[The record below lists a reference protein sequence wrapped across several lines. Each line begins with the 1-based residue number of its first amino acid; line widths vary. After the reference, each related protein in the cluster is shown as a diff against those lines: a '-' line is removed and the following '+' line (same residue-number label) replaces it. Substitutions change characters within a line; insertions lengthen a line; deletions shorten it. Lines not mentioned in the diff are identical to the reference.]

1 MIFIDKPFH
10 IGDWISA
17 GEVVGTVEEV
27 GFRSTRIRAADTSI
41 FQIPNSSL
49 SELVI
54 NNSGLRLYRRY
65 NTQLGLRYD
74 TPPELIEAFVK
85 GVREIIIAHPDT
97 KSDSFNVEFTG
108 FGDSA
113 LLIMMNMYLK
123 DLAWSSEQKSR
134 HQIHI
139 TIVKLAKELG
149 VDFAFPSTT
158 VMIEQFPEKKSLEL
172 HYNNDEKRINDVINK
187 IVSDFKTIIKEEE

>member
-1 MIFIDKPFH
+1 M
-10 IGDWISA
+10 
-17 GEVVGTVEEV
+17 VGTVEEV

-41 FQIPNSSL
+41 FQIPNSRL

-54 NNSGLRLYRRY
+54 NNSGLRLFRRY

-85 GVREIIIAHPDT
+85 GVRGIIKAHPDT

-123 DLAWSSEQKSR
+123 NSMA
-134 HQIHI
+134 
-139 TIVKLAKELG
+139 
-149 VDFAFPSTT
+149 
-158 VMIEQFPEKKSLEL
+158 
-172 HYNNDEKRINDVINK
+172 INK
-187 IVSDFKTIIKEEE
+187 LIGWANFLSVSLTSSLFLMYLLRILFKNKNASCFAIINTTKANTINSKREKYCQISKENIFLCPAPGILF